1 MIPVLKTNASAY
13 EGIEELLDS
22 IHTHSKT
29 ATANHRLSLIAER
42 AYRLIQYGRMK
53 DVNIKELKDQLKSV
67 FEKEDFNLYWFVKNL
82 I

>member
-22 IHTHSKT
+22 IHAHSKT